1 MPIPIP
7 IPIPISGISEPKYWY
22 RYLLIISLALLSAS
36 RKCAFFLDPDFD
48 YFDYFREVQCELERK
63 THFERTIS
71 LYYCP
76 IMWYYVYC
84 QVIIASWPATHPP
97 GIGSKQLQN
106 IAFFYFATFS
116 GNIDMSKF
124 GRRQQFCWQMEDN
137 LNFYVNGKRPQFLLS
152 S

>member
-1 MPIPIP
+1 MP
-7 IPIPISGISEPKYWY
+7 IPIPISGISEPKYCY

-63 THFERTIS
+63 THFEITIS

-84 QVIIASWPATHPP
+84 QVIDQQPTHPESAQTA
-97 GIGSKQLQN
+97 SKHSILLFCHIFRKYWPSN
-106 IAFFYFATFS
+106 LT
-116 GNIDMSKF
+116 GNLI
-124 GRRQQFCWQMEDN
+124 CPNLEDDN
-137 LNFYVNGKRPQFLLS
+137 NFVGKLKTT
-152 S
+152 